1 MAETSDLVTGAGAL
15 GTFVGAIWAAVRF
28 GKKRGEDKRETEMD
42 AWQRGVDQA
51 LSDHAAKLIRFESDR
66 IEQRS
71 DMDQLF
77 KEMRKLGESNARI
90 EGALGIKGHD
100 Q

>member
-1 MAETSDLVTGAGAL
+1 MAETTDVVTSAGAI
-15 GTFVGAIWAAVRF
+15 GTFVGAVWAALRF
-28 GKKRGEDKRETEMD
+28 GRKQGEDKRETEMD
-42 AWQRGVDQA
+42 AWQRGVDQV
-51 LSDHAAKLIRFESDR
+51 LSDHTAKLTRFESDR

-90 EGALGIKGHD
+90 EGALGIQGDHR
-100 Q
+100 